1 MALSAGFKAENII
14 EILIFYNNMAAQN
27 ENQNDARI
35 QMKILTDISLWKYL
49 IGGQKKSPL
58 RVSRV
63 EAFYDL
69 IDRQRVALLKGEG
82 DYLKGSIL
90 EFAKAW
96 GWDRETV
103 TRFLDNLKQLRVLTI
118 DMVGNRKSVRLNYV
132 IEKKSVP
139 GASHDPSEPFLSS
152 SANDST

>member
-1 MALSAGFKAENII
+1 MAV
-14 EILIFYNNMAAQN
+14 QN
-27 ENQNDARI
+27 EHQNDTRAQFRI
-35 QMKILTDISLWKYL
+35 QTEIPFWVFLVQGM
-49 IGGQKKSPL
+49 KKSHKL
-58 RVSRV
+58 SRV